1 LEEFLKHF
9 SATSLICLLLIT
21 IVVPS
26 SLLAQKKKPASTK
39 KRPPAASPTPAPD
52 MRAEAALVADQIKN
66 VSRFLYIYGQIE
78 NSIEVVEENA
88 KRGQNTP
95 AVEAKNKQ
103 NLEQLVANIKNL
115 RLGMDDLVKRFQGNP
130 RLQVQS
136 LKVSLAAES
145 AALAEQLA
153 AAGKFN
159 DAGKALIAV
168 NERLTDALISMRLQ

>member
-1 LEEFLKHF
+1 MKHF
-9 SATSLICLLLIT
+9 SATTLICLLLMT
-21 IVVPS
+21 IVVPF
-26 SLLAQKKKPASTK
+26 SLHAQKKKPTSTK
-39 KRPPAASPTPAPD
+39 KRPPAATPTPVPD

-95 AVEAKNKQ
+95 AVQAKNKQ
-103 NLEQLVANIKNL
+103 NMEQLVANIKNL
-115 RLGMDDLVKRFQGNP
+115 RLGMDDLVKKFQGNT

-136 LKVSLAAES
+136 QKLILAAES

-153 AAGKFN
+153 AVGKYSEAGKS
-159 DAGKALIAV
+159 LIAV
-168 NERLTDALISMRLQ
+168 NERLTDALISMRLP